1 MSTKISDLAGPDI
14 SAYKKVEKILL
25 KKLKFFNAKE
35 ILATY
40 LDLPRKERET
50 KLLQEHKAVF
60 ILGIGS
66 VLKDGYPREM

>member
-1 MSTKISDLAGPDI
+1 MNTKISDLAGPDI

-40 LDLPRKERET
+40 LGT
-50 KLLQEHKAVF
+50 
-60 ILGIGS
+60 
-66 VLKDGYPREM
+66 